1 MKSQYSSKERNEL
14 RNKMAAVFSKKL
26 QMLSRELQEML
37 LDDLV
42 TAFENRITVLNKAQ
56 ANVKLEIAEGINC
69 ATIKT

>member
-14 RNKMAAVFSKKL
+14 RNKMATVFSKKL

-42 TAFENRITVLNKAQ
+42 TAFENRVTVLNKAQ
-56 ANVKLEIAEGINC
+56 GNVKLEIAERINC

>member
-14 RNKMAAVFSKKL
+14 RNKMATVFSKKL

>member
-14 RNKMAAVFSKKL
+14 RNKMATVFSKKL
-26 QMLSRELQEML
+26 QILSRELQEML

-56 ANVKLEIAEGINC
+56 ANVKLEIAERINC

>member
-1 MKSQYSSKERNEL
+1 
-14 RNKMAAVFSKKL
+14 MATVFSKKL
-26 QMLSRELQEML
+26 QVLSRELQEML